1 MTPTQITRLTLANLV
16 LGHVVQSNDND
27 EMEKL
32 KVTLKC
38 YQIKIMSDLQPVG
51 AFK

>member
-27 EMEKL
+27 EVEKL
-32 KVTLKC
+32 KVTLTVNATKSKSC
-38 YQIKIMSDLQPVG
+38 LIYNR
-51 AFK
+51 